1 MNVSAGITLFQ
12 LNKYLQ
18 GFSSPVSVEWALV
31 NTHFLSLS
39 RALFLTLNR
48 FCKQT
53 DWLIYRRL
61 VWMCRRYL
69 KVSAL
74 LERKLRRNAG
84 KKNYTIN
91 HINWAASLSAGFI
104 KIAARLV
111 VAHQTSYFFPGAAI
125 KLVYFS
131 KVVYFLGYESLDQ
144 KNSPIYFSLIV
155 SFLCFPVLL

>member
-31 NTHFLSLS
+31 NTLFLSLS
-39 RALFLTLNR
+39 LSCALFLTLNR

-53 DWLIYRRL
+53 NWLIYRGL
-61 VWMCRRYL
+61 VWKCRRYL
-69 KVSAL
+69 NVSAL
-74 LERKLRRNAG
+74 LELKLRRNAG

-91 HINWAASLSAGFI
+91 HNNWAASLSAGFI

-131 KVVYFLGYESLDQ
+131 KVVYFLGYESLDP
-144 KNSPIYFSLIV
+144 KKFSY
-155 SFLCFPVLL
+155 LL